1 MTKLGSRVTTWI
13 GAALVA
19 VALSA
24 TQATAQYPEKTVN
37 LVVPFP
43 AGGST
48 DIAARLIGDRLSER
62 FGQTFVIQNQPGA
75 SGLIG
80 ASQVVRAK
88 PDGYT
93 LLVTSDGIHS
103 AAATGE
109 ANFELLTDL
118 VPVSQVV
125 GGTLIIVGSKS
136 APFDTIEGFIEHA
149 KASDEKVNVA
159 INAALGSAHIV
170 FESFRRSAG
179 IDYQPI
185 YYAGESPSLAALV
198 SGEAQAGI
206 ISGPAAKA
214 QIEDG
219 QISGLAVTTAERFA
233 LTPDV
238 PTVAEA
244 AVPGFGE
251 GYSTVMFAPEGTPDE
266 IVQTLATAVAEI
278 VSDPALADRLTELG
292 LTPIGSTP
300 EAYAEVV
307 KASFAR
313 NTEIIADLRASGMVE
328 N

>member
-1 MTKLGSRVTTWI
+1 MGTWI

-24 TQATAQYPEKTVN
+24 TQANAQYPEKTVS

-80 ASQVVRAK
+80 ASQVVRAE

-109 ANFELLTDL
+109 ANFDLLTDL
-118 VPVSQVV
+118 VPVSQIV
-125 GGTLIIVGSKS
+125 GGTLIIVGSNS
-136 APFDTIEGFIEHA
+136 APFDTIEGFIDHA
-149 KASDEKVNVA
+149 KTSDEKVNVA

-219 QISGLAVTTAERFA
+219 QIAGLAVTTAERFA
-233 LTPDV
+233 LTPDI

-251 GYSTVMFAPEGTPDE
+251 GYSTVMFAPKGTPDE
-266 IVQTLATAVAEI
+266 IVQALATAIADI
-278 VSDPALADRLTELG
+278 VNDPALADRLTELG

-300 EAYAEVV
+300 EAYAEIV
-307 KASFAR
+307 KSSFAR